1 MALTREQVSQ
11 LYVAL
16 FGRASE
22 GEGNQNWIKQNKA
35 MGETADLMLATDA
48 AKDYYGNSMKS
59 NDAFIKFV
67 YLNTFGKS
75 YEDDK
80 AAIDAWV
87 AHLNDSGKSRGEVVA
102 EMIVEAVDPKNAGAA
117 QDLFN
122 NKVEVSNYMAK
133 NVYNNPADWE
143 TSTAFKSN
151 AKPAG
156 ALNVTSDPDTVKIA
170 EKKVQALIIDGKTF
184 TLTKS
189 ATGDS
194 IVGTAL
200 NDLITSANGTL
211 SKEDTIL
218 DSSTTDHDI
227 MNIETTD
234 TVGVAARI
242 QNIETINANGTYVG
256 VGYDASSTAGTQNLN
271 VSTSIV
277 GGTASVIGASSIN
290 VANINAGANIAT
302 LNVTAAI
309 GGTRDV
315 VNVDGGSATNVN
327 LNAATAGISKFDA
340 TIADK
345 ATLTVA
351 ANGVLNEYTA
361 NVGATATITST
372 TPTATKAFTINAA
385 KDSVVTINSLLTD
398 VAAAGAGNTD
408 FNGAGNVTVKAN
420 DDSLNGQAMTST
432 GTGTLTVE
440 VTDAAAGKNF
450 KDIQADTVNLKTAQT
465 VGIVTVNTNSTVNL
479 LDGGTQTLDVE
490 NATGTTGV
498 SAVGAGKGTLNL
510 KVSDSQTAI
519 TTGANVGTL
528 LIEATPDEAA
538 DTKDGAQITVATLTA
553 GAGNSTIVAS
563 GAADLKIG
571 TSLTST
577 KDLVFTATQM
587 TGKLVIGDTTTAKD
601 MDLTIIGGS
610 NNDTIG
616 MTVVAATAA
625 TETSNIVLAGA
636 GNDTITIKGTGTVD
650 SNIVKVYG
658 EDGDD
663 KIDASGLNANAK
675 EIILDGGAGNDTIT
689 GSALVDTIVGGA
701 GNDTIISG
709 LGADKITL
717 GAGNDTVIVVAGNGN
732 DVIADAVIG
741 EDTIVLRGVADN
753 TAALD
758 VTALTVS
765 SGNYAAKLG
774 AAHAFTLTG
783 STATD
788 LSNLVQFGD
797 ATLAYTAA
805 ANLDLTT
812 GSKNDVVTTAG
823 TSKKINLGAGDDKIT
838 VTGAVTGSITGGTG
852 ADTFVIGA
860 DAIITDLSAGDILN
874 VTATSLVAVTVTES
888 FTAAATTVNANVI
901 NGTTSNTTLTL
912 NQGVDIDMTLASVA
926 NAAHGYVIKTAT
938 GGDYKLTDGATIV
951 GSVGNDTITGSD
963 FADIITGGNGNDTIT
978 AGKGN
983 DTINLASAAAA
994 SDTVVFSAAADNGHD
1009 TITGFQAG
1017 VVATGGDVLNV
1028 NGVSALVGTGATG
1041 GTTATNAIYVGASS
1055 TAKGSA
1061 AVSKVIAISDNAAT
1075 DWSDVVS
1082 VINAAVTIADATAGQ
1097 NTIIAIDNGVDTNVY
1112 SFVSDA
1118 TAALTSAELTLVGTL
1133 TGLADAS
1140 TFVEANF
1147 VIA

>member
-1 MALTREQVSQ
+1 
-11 LYVAL
+11 
-16 FGRASE
+16 
-22 GEGNQNWIKQNKA
+22 
-35 MGETADLMLATDA
+35 
-48 AKDYYGNSMKS
+48 
-59 NDAFIKFV
+59 
-67 YLNTFGKS
+67 
-75 YEDDK
+75 
-80 AAIDAWV
+80 
-87 AHLNDSGKSRGEVVA
+87 
-102 EMIVEAVDPKNAGAA
+102 
-117 QDLFN
+117 
-122 NKVEVSNYMAK
+122 
-133 NVYNNPADWE
+133 
-143 TSTAFKSN
+143 
-151 AKPAG
+151 
-156 ALNVTSDPDTVKIA
+156 
-170 EKKVQALIIDGKTF
+170 
-184 TLTKS
+184 
-189 ATGDS
+189 
-194 IVGTAL
+194 
-200 NDLITSANGTL
+200 
-211 SKEDTIL
+211 
-218 DSSTTDHDI
+218 

-385 KDSVVTINSLLTD
+385 KDSVVTISSKLTD
-398 VAAAGAGNTD
+398 VALNAAGNTD
-408 FNGAGNVTVKAN
+408 FNGAGNVTAKVATAN
-420 DDSLNGQAMTST
+420 IDDQAMTST

-440 VTDAAAGKNF
+440 VTGDAASATAIY
-450 KDIQADTVNLKTAQT
+450 KDIQADTINLKTTQST
-465 VGIVTVNTNSTVNL
+465 GTLTVNANSTVNL
-479 LDGGTQTLDVE
+479 LATGSQTLDVE

-510 KVSDSQTAI
+510 KVSNSQTAI
-519 TTGANVGTL
+519 TTGAAVGTL
-528 LIEATPDEAA
+528 LIEATPDETA

-587 TGKLVIGDTTTAKD
+587 TGKLVIGDTTTTKD

-610 NNDTIG
+610 NDDTIG

-636 GNDTITIKGTGTVD
+636 GNDTVTIKGAGTSD

-663 KIDASGLNANAK
+663 TINAAALTATGK

-689 GSALVDTIVGGA
+689 GSNFVDTIVGGA
-701 GNDTIISG
+701 GNDIISSG
-709 LGADKITL
+709 AGADKITL

-783 STATD
+783 STATN
-788 LSNLVQFGD
+788 LSGLVQFGD
-797 ATLAYTAA
+797 ATTAYTAA

-838 VTGAVTGSITGGTG
+838 VTGAVTGSITGGAG

-860 DAIITDLSAGDILN
+860 NAIITDLSAGDILN
-874 VTATSLVAVTVTES
+874 VTAGTVGVTVTES
-888 FTAAATTVNANVI
+888 FTAAATTVNAAA
-901 NGTTSNTTLTL
+901 TTTLTL

-926 NAAHGYVIKTAT
+926 IATNGYLIKTAT

-963 FADIITGGNGNDTIT
+963 FADIITGGNGADTIT

-994 SDTVVFSAAADNGHD
+994 SDTVKFSVAADNGHD
-1009 TITGFQAG
+1009 TITGFSAG
-1017 VVATGGDVLNV
+1017 ATATGGDVLHV
-1028 NGVSALVGTGATG
+1028 TDTATLVGSGATG
-1041 GTTATNAIYVGASS
+1041 GTTATNAIYVGASAAG
-1055 TAKGSA
+1055 TKGST

-1075 DWSDVVS
+1075 DWSDVVAKM
-1082 VINAAVTIADATAGQ
+1082 NGALTIATDATAGNQ

-1112 SFVSDA
+1112 LFSDDAGTDA
-1118 TAALTSAELTLVGTL
+1118 TVEVAELTLLGTL

-1147 VIA
+1147 GIA

>member
-1 MALTREQVSQ
+1 
-11 LYVAL
+11 
-16 FGRASE
+16 
-22 GEGNQNWIKQNKA
+22 
-35 MGETADLMLATDA
+35 
-48 AKDYYGNSMKS
+48 
-59 NDAFIKFV
+59 
-67 YLNTFGKS
+67 
-75 YEDDK
+75 
-80 AAIDAWV
+80 
-87 AHLNDSGKSRGEVVA
+87 
-102 EMIVEAVDPKNAGAA
+102 
-117 QDLFN
+117 
-122 NKVEVSNYMAK
+122 
-133 NVYNNPADWE
+133 
-143 TSTAFKSN
+143 
-151 AKPAG
+151 
-156 ALNVTSDPDTVKIA
+156 
-170 EKKVQALIIDGKTF
+170 
-184 TLTKS
+184 
-189 ATGDS
+189 
-194 IVGTAL
+194 
-200 NDLITSANGTL
+200 
-211 SKEDTIL
+211 
-218 DSSTTDHDI
+218 

-271 VSTSIV
+271 LSTSIV
-277 GGTASVIGASSIN
+277 GGTANVIGASSIN
-290 VANINAGANIAT
+290 VANINAGTNIAN
-302 LNVTAAI
+302 LNVTSAI
-309 GGTRDV
+309 GGTRDT
-315 VNVDGGSATNVN
+315 VNVDGGAASAVN
-327 LNAATAGISKFDA
+327 LNAAAAGISKFNA

-345 ATLTVA
+345 ATLTVTDA
-351 ANGVLNEYTA
+351 GVLNEYTA

-372 TPTATKAFTINAA
+372 TGGVNTKTFTINAA
-385 KDSVVTINSLLTD
+385 KDSVVEISSKLTA

-408 FNGAGNVTVKAN
+408 FTGAGNVTVKVAAA
-420 DDSLNGQAMTST
+420 SLDGQAMTST

-440 VTDAAAGKNF
+440 VTGNAAGDTY
-450 KDIQADTVNLKTAQT
+450 KDIQADTINLKDTQSGT
-465 VGIVTVNTNSTVNL
+465 VTVNTNSTVNL
-479 LDGGTQTLDVE
+479 LATGTQILDVE

-510 KVSDSQTAI
+510 KVSNSQTAI

-577 KDLVFTATQM
+577 KDLVFTATEM
-587 TGKLVIGDTTTAKD
+587 TGKLVIGDTTTTKD

-610 NNDTIG
+610 NDDTIG

-636 GNDTITIKGTGTVD
+636 GNDTITIKGAGTVD

-658 EDGDD
+658 EAGNDT
-663 KIDASGLNANAK
+663 INASALGTAAK

-701 GNDTIISG
+701 GNDIIDG
-709 LGADKITL
+709 KAGADKITL
-717 GAGNDTVIVVAGNGN
+717 GAGNDTVIIASGEGG

-741 EDTIVLRGVADN
+741 EDTIVLRGTANN

-758 VTALTVS
+758 VAALTVS
-765 SGNYAAKLG
+765 SGSYAAKLG
-774 AAHAFTLTG
+774 ANHAFTLKD

-797 ATLAYTAA
+797 ATTAYTAF

-838 VTGAVTGSITGGTG
+838 VTGAVTGSITGGAG

-888 FTAAATTVNANVI
+888 FTAAATTVNANII
-901 NGTTSNTTLTL
+901 NGTISNTTLTL

-926 NAAHGYVIKTAT
+926 NAAHGYIIKTQTA
-938 GGDYKLTDGATIV
+938 GDYKLTDGATIV

-963 FADIITGGNGNDTIT
+963 FADIITGGNGADTIT

-994 SDTVVFSAAADNGHD
+994 SDTVKFSVAADNGHD
-1009 TITGFQAG
+1009 TITGFSAG
-1017 VVATGGDVLNV
+1017 ATATGGDVLHV
-1028 NGVSALVGTGATG
+1028 TDTATLVGNGGTG
-1041 GTTATNAIYVGASS
+1041 GTTTKTDVIYVGASS
-1055 TAKGSA
+1055 TGTNKGDT

-1075 DWSDVVS
+1075 DWSDVVAKMDGALT
-1082 VINAAVTIADATAGQ
+1082 VAADATAGNA
-1097 NTIIAIDNGVDTNVY
+1097 NTIVLIDNGTDTRVY
-1112 SFVSDA
+1112 LFSDDA
-1118 TAALTSAELTLVGTL
+1118 TSNTTVEASELTLLATL
-1133 TGLADAS
+1133 TGVADES
-1140 TFVEANF
+1140 TFVAANF
-1147 VIA
+1147 DIA